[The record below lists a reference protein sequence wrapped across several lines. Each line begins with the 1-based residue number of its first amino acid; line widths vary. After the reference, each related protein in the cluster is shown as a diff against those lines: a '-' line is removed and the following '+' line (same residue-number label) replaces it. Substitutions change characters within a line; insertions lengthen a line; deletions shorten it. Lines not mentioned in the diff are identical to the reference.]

1 VGLLLSGGIDYL
13 CVKIMLVHK
22 QMISLNPKFRA
33 VLAALLLLTGVVAQ
47 PALAQKSHK
56 KGEPAAAIKWVSLE
70 EAAVLSQKEPRK
82 IVIDVYTDWC
92 GWCRKM
98 DKSTFTDPAVTS
110 YVNQKFYAVKLN
122 AESRDPI
129 TINGKTYKYNEQMR
143 AHEAALA
150 LLSGKMS
157 YPTTV
162 YLDETM
168 GILSPVP
175 GYLEAPMFKTI
186 LTYFGENHHKQKT
199 FAEYTAAAKVK

>member
-1 VGLLLSGGIDYL
+1 VLNFILKRKL
-13 CVKIMLVHK
+13 
-22 QMISLNPKFRA
+22 MILMRPLFPG
-33 VLAALLLLTGVVAQ
+33 VLAALLLLFTGLAQ
-47 PALAQKSHK
+47 PALGQKGHK
-56 KGEPAAAIKWVSLE
+56 KGDPAAAIKWVSLE
-70 EAAVLSQKEPRK
+70 EAAVLSKKEPRK

-110 YVNQKFYAVKLN
+110 YVNQKYYAVKLN

-129 TINGKTYKYNEQMR
+129 TINGKTYKFNEQMR

-186 LTYFGENHHKQKT
+186 LTYFGENHYKQKT
-199 FAEYTAAAKVK
+199 FAEYTAAAKTK